1 MGSPASSL
9 MENVQSDV
17 VETPVVPAD
26 NISITLTLSQAQ
38 FARLVQASQGGIVFN
53 VEDSDLTRLGL
64 IQSQGGET
72 GLFVASSAGRYV
84 LDQIQASQTAVT
96 RH

>member
-17 VETPVVPAD
+17 VETPVVPTD
-26 NISITLTLSQAQ
+26 NVSITLTLSQAQ
-38 FARLVQASQGGIVFN
+38 FARLVQASQGGVVYN

-72 GLFVASSAGRYV
+72 NLFIPSPAGRYV
-84 LDQIQASQTAVT
+84 LDQIQASQTNSV